1 MGQHSP
7 DTVRLRRI
15 QSPERAAAT
24 RPRSVLSPR
33 FDETKGRNGPYVAP
47 NANPIGPESATS
59 SFEWACDDQL
69 IGLLHE
75 MVESALSWEARRG
88 LRSMGTEA
96 LATECGCLD
105 GDV

>member
-1 MGQHSP
+1 MGHHSP
-7 DTVRLRRI
+7 DTVKLRRA

-24 RPRSVLSPR
+24 RPRS
-33 FDETKGRNGPYVAP
+33 DETKGRNGSHVAP
-47 NANPIGPESATS
+47 NANPIGAESGTS

-75 MVESALSWEARRG
+75 MVESALTWEARRG

-96 LATECGCLD
+96 LATKCECFD